1 MKSKIKIKT
10 LLVIVILIY
19 VGYIFVRQQVIMNN
33 MKTELTAKQNKY
45 NQLVGKNLNLKDEVE
60 LSKTDAYMEKLA
72 RERLGLVRKGEIP
85 VVNNGNNK

>member
-10 LLVIVILIY
+10 LLVIVILLY

>member
-1 MKSKIKIKT
+1 MKSKLKIKT
-10 LLVIVILIY
+10 LLVIVILLY